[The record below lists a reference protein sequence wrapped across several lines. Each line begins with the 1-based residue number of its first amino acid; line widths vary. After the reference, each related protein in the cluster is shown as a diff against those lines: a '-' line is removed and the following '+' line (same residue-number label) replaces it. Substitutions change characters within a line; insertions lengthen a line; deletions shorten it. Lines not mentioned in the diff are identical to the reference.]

1 MRSGFAYFRAMKAN
15 KSPFKVQYNAEVL
28 ADEVTAKAPADL
40 IIALFAI
47 AMCFGLDRT
56 EAAIKATYA
65 KTQAAQVIG
74 GMNLAL
80 SHMGK

>member
-1 MRSGFAYFRAMKAN
+1 MKT
-15 KSPFKVQYNAEVL
+15 KSPFKVQYNTEVL
-28 ADEVTAKAPADL
+28 ADEVTAKAPAEI

-47 AMCFGLDRT
+47 SICFGLDRT

-65 KTQAAQVIG
+65 KRQAEQIMG

-80 SHMGK
+80 SHMERCQY

>member
-1 MRSGFAYFRAMKAN
+1 MKTN
-15 KSPFKVQYNAEVL
+15 KSPFKVQFNTEVL
-28 ADEVTAKAPADL
+28 ADEVTAKSPSDL

-65 KTQAAQVIG
+65 KSQSAQVIG

-80 SHMGK
+80 SRMCK